1 MSIPEAEEM
10 KSTKKNT
17 VKVDL
22 EKVDSILD
30 SIGELVVLRSQ
41 LINAIDESLPDK
53 NARSPRLISLLEL
66 YDRSIRDLQDRA
78 TSLRMT
84 PLRSLFLKLQRVV
97 RDLSIRENKD
107 VYISFQGEDVEID
120 RQIVETLA
128 DPLMHMIRNSMDHG
142 LETREQR
149 RLSGKSEKCQIEI
162 KAKVTGGYIEI
173 KFQDDGRGIDFE
185 RVFLKAQERKLLPS
199 DMNLSQ
205 ATKSQLLELLFVPG
219 FSTAEEVTEVS
230 GRGIGLDVVRS
241 QILKLKGQILIES
254 EASVGTS
261 FKILLPVSAAVTDGI
276 LVKAGG
282 PSVLVPMGSLCSL
295 MARRDIQL
303 LPRPQGKTVFL
314 WNQQMLPYLRLRDL
328 LKMSS
333 TPDPVRTNSIV
344 LVIQFADRIFGLE
357 IDEILGQSQ
366 VVSKSVKVME
376 GKSSE
381 PTGTAILGDGKIAL
395 ILEPNWLK
403 AHLQS
408 QDLLEKSA

>member
-1 MSIPEAEEM
+1 M
-10 KSTKKNT
+10 
-17 VKVDL
+17 
-22 EKVDSILD
+22 
-30 SIGELVVLRSQ
+30 
-41 LINAIDESLPDK
+41 
-53 NARSPRLISLLEL
+53 
-66 YDRSIRDLQDRA
+66 
-78 TSLRMT
+78 
-84 PLRSLFLKLQRVV
+84 V

-120 RQIVETLA
+120 RQVVETLA